1 MHNCLSAQKNYPE
14 CAPEAFN
21 NAFEVKNTFHLINLL
36 LTTLYEKNTS
46 DQMYRNN
53 EVSRHQMKYFWQ
65 QKTGLAAALGILG
78 FGLVGCATTPAP
90 TVVPNDNVNVAPAKP
105 VVTSTLLGTQSVYD
119 RYEQTP
125 DEPFKIPP
133 VTVKIPEQYERTVVP
148 YPTTEIPGTIIVE
161 PENHYLYLI
170 TGDGQAIRYGVGVGA
185 SGLGFHGEARVQFK
199 RKWPRW
205 IPTADM
211 VQRKPQQYKRF
222 ADGVPGGLHSPLGA
236 RALYLFQGN
245 TDTYFRIHGTTQPSS
260 IGKNVSAGCIRM
272 LNKDVVD
279 LFERVQI
286 GSKVIVR

>member
-1 MHNCLSAQKNYPE
+1 MRTM
-14 CAPEAFN
+14 AF
-21 NAFEVKNTFHLINLL
+21 
-36 LTTLYEKNTS
+36 
-46 DQMYRNN
+46 RNH
-53 EVSRHQMKYFWQ
+53 EVSRLKMKYFWQ
-65 QKTGLAAALGILG
+65 QKLGLAAILG
-78 FGLVGCATTPAP
+78 VLGVGLVGCATTPPP
-90 TVVPNDNVNVAPAKP
+90 TVSSNSSVNAAPKKP

-133 VTVKIPEQYERTVVP
+133 VTVKIPEQFERTIVS
-148 YPTTEIPGTIIVE
+148 YPSDEIPGTIIVE

-170 TGDGQAIRYGVGVGA
+170 TGNGQAIRYGVGVGA
-185 SGLGFHGEARVQFK
+185 AGLGFQGEAKIRFK

-211 VQRKPQQYKRF
+211 VRRKPQQYKRF

-245 TDTYFRIHGTTQPSS
+245 NDTYFRIHGTTQPSS

-279 LFERVQI
+279 LFERVDV

>member
-1 MHNCLSAQKNYPE
+1 
-14 CAPEAFN
+14 
-21 NAFEVKNTFHLINLL
+21 
-36 LTTLYEKNTS
+36 
-46 DQMYRNN
+46 
-53 EVSRHQMKYFWQ
+53 MKYFWQ
-65 QKTGLAAALGILG
+65 KKLRLLAAASLFG
-78 FGLVGCATTPAP
+78 FGLAGCATTPSP
-90 TVVPNDNVNVAPAKP
+90 TIATTDSVKVKAEKP
-105 VVTSTLLGTQSVYD
+105 VVTSTLLGTQSIYD
-119 RYEQTP
+119 RYEQSD

-133 VTVKIPEQYERTVVP
+133 VTIKIPEQFERTVVS
-148 YPTTEIPGTIIVE
+148 YPTNEIPGTIIVE
-161 PENHYLYLI
+161 PANHYLYLV

-185 SGLGFHGEARVQFK
+185 AGLGFQGEAKVQFK

-222 ADGVPGGLHSPLGA
+222 ADGVPGGLSNPLGA

-245 TDTYFRIHGTTQPSS
+245 VDTYYRIHGTTQPSS

-279 LFERVQI
+279 LFERVQV

>member
-1 MHNCLSAQKNYPE
+1 MKN
-14 CAPEAFN
+14 
-21 NAFEVKNTFHLINLL
+21 
-36 LTTLYEKNTS
+36 
-46 DQMYRNN
+46 
-53 EVSRHQMKYFWQ
+53 FWQ
-65 QKTGLAAALGILG
+65 QKLGLAVTLSLFG
-78 FGLVGCATTPAP
+78 FSLVGCVTTPSP
-90 TVVPNDNVNVAPAKP
+90 TVTPSANVNAKP
-105 VVTSTLLGTQSVYD
+105 VKPPVTSTLLGTQSVYD
-119 RYEQTP
+119 RYEQSA

-133 VTVKIPEQYERTVVP
+133 VTIKIPEQYERTVVP

-161 PENHYLYLI
+161 PENHYLYLV
-170 TGDGQAIRYGVGVGA
+170 TGNGQAIRYGVGVGA
-185 SGLGFHGEARVQFK
+185 AGLGFQGEAKVQFK

-222 ADGVPGGLHSPLGA
+222 ADGVPGGLSNPLGA

-245 TDTYFRIHGTTQPSS
+245 VDTYFRIHGTTQPSS

-279 LFERVQI
+279 LFERVQV

>member
-1 MHNCLSAQKNYPE
+1 MA
-14 CAPEAFN
+14 
-21 NAFEVKNTFHLINLL
+21 T
-36 LTTLYEKNTS
+36 
-46 DQMYRNN
+46 
-53 EVSRHQMKYFWQ
+53 VSLF
-65 QKTGLAAALGILG
+65 G
-78 FGLVGCATTPAP
+78 FGLVGCTTTPNP
-90 TVVPNDNVNVAPAKP
+90 TLTPTQTVNAKPAKP

-119 RYEQTP
+119 RYEQTA

-133 VTVKIPEQYERTVVP
+133 VNIKIPEQFERTVVS
-148 YPTTEIPGTIIVE
+148 YPTDEIPGTIIVE
-161 PENHYLYLI
+161 PANHYLYLI

-185 SGLGFHGEARVQFK
+185 AGLGFQGDAKVQFK

-211 VQRKPQQYKRF
+211 VQRKPQQYKRY
-222 ADGVPGGLHSPLGA
+222 ADGVPGGLSSPLGA

-245 TDTYFRIHGTTQPSS
+245 VDTYYRIHGTTQPSS

-279 LFERVQI
+279 LFERVQV